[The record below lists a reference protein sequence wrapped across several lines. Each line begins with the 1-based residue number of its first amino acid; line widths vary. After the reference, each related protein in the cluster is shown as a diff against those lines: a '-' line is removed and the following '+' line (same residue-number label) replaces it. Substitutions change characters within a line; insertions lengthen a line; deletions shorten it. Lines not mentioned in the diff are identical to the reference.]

1 MGFLDAVRAYGAGQV
16 PEDRPVLRHLPWPVL
31 RHLPWPVLRHL
42 PWPVLRHAERNF
54 FVRQHRLFDTPAPQP
69 VAGRRRLPKRCFGS
83 GCARPVATL
92 KGAGEPHR
100 PPALFAGI
108 DAARQRQTDINPF
121 IFMDLSVV
129 VQARYCFGH
138 RNVQENASIRTSR
151 DAPPNALRRT
161 VR

>member
-1 MGFLDAVRAYGAGQV
+1 MHRFHGTILLATWVSWTPCGHTVRSSGTCPG
-16 PEDRPVLRHLPWPVL
+16 RSSGTLSGISS
-31 RHLPWPVLRHL
+31 
-42 PWPVLRHAERNF
+42 
-54 FVRQHRLFDTPAPQP
+54 FDSTGCSTHPAPQP

-151 DAPPNALRRT
+151 DATPNALRRT